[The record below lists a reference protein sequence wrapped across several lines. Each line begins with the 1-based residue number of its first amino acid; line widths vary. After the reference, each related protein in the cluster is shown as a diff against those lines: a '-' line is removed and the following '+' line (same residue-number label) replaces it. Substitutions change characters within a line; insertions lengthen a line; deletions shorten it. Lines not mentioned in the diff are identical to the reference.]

1 MTKTLRFWLNS
12 RWRHVKLFPLTFKT
26 EKPIN
31 PKKLE
36 RNTIKRASP
45 SAHRSTE
52 VFATQKRAAH
62 IDGHDLAPGFD
73 RKVGERHARW
83 KNCRVVHQHFAATPR
98 ALDFFSS
105 CNDRRLVTNVARN
118 RQKHGSAFSRGFDH
132 VQIEQH
138 DSRTHASQYPY
149 MAPPSP
155 PPAPVTTATRP
166 AKLFGEKLDDAISLT
181 LVSCFPCVVE
191 CQPCAQAP
199 TPSRTGAGLATSY
212 FSERFS
218 LSLRAARCC
227 PAM

>member
-73 RKVGERHARW
+73 RKVGERHFRW
-83 KNCRVVHQHFAATPR
+83 KNCRVVHQHVAATHVRSTSSQAATTDASSRMSYAIDKNAAALLAGDWTTFRSSSTTLAPMLASIRTWRRQVHRRRPLRRQR
-98 ALDFFSS
+98 ARPSYSAKNLTTRFRS
-105 CNDRRLVTNVARN
+105 RLFP
-118 RQKHGSAFSRGFDH
+118 AF
-132 VQIEQH
+132 
-138 DSRTHASQYPY
+138 
-149 MAPPSP
+149 
-155 PPAPVTTATRP
+155 PV
-166 AKLFGEKLDDAISLT
+166 
-181 LVSCFPCVVE
+181 
-191 CQPCAQAP
+191 
-199 TPSRTGAGLATSY
+199 
-212 FSERFS
+212 
-218 LSLRAARCC
+218 
-227 PAM
+227 

>member
-36 RNTIKRASP
+36 RNTTKRASP

-83 KNCRVVHQHFAATPR
+83 KNCCVVHQHFAATPR

-105 CNDRRLVTNVARN
+105 CNDRRLVTNVAPN
-118 RQKHGSAFSRGFDH
+118 RQKRGRAFSRSTTFRSSSTTLAPMLASIRTWRRQVH
-132 VQIEQH
+132 RRRPLRRQRARPSYSVKNLTTRFR
-138 DSRTHASQYPY
+138 SRLF
-149 MAPPSP
+149 
-155 PPAPVTTATRP
+155 PAFAV
-166 AKLFGEKLDDAISLT
+166 
-181 LVSCFPCVVE
+181 
-191 CQPCAQAP
+191 
-199 TPSRTGAGLATSY
+199 
-212 FSERFS
+212 
-218 LSLRAARCC
+218 
-227 PAM
+227 